1 MTKVPG
7 KRYAYKF
14 EFPGLMA
21 ACQQQGQSS
30 DPSTS
35 AYAYNLYRIPQQ
47 PGSTASHSYIQPP
60 PTTTSTITQPTLA
73 EPLAPVTSGHFQ
85 Y

>member
-21 ACQQQGQSS
+21 ACQQQGQNT

-35 AYAYNLYRIPQQ
+35 AYTYGLYRIPQQ
-47 PGSTASHSYIQPP
+47 PGSTAAHSYIS
-60 PTTTSTITQPTLA
+60 PTSTATITQPPMT
-73 EPLAPVTSGHFQ
+73 EPSAPVTSTHFQ

>member
-21 ACQQQGQSS
+21 ACQQQGQNT

-35 AYAYNLYRIPQQ
+35 AYAYSLYPIPQQ
-47 PGSTASHSYIQPP
+47 PGRTASHAYMP

-73 EPLAPVTSGHFQ
+73 EPPAPVTTAHYQ